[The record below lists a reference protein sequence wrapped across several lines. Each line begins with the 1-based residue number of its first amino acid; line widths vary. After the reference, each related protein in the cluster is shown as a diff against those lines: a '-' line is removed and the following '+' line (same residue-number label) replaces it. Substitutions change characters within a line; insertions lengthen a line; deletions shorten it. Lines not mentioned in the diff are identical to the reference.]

1 VGLAGAGCQTAATI
15 TPRLAGR
22 ERAESARP
30 ASSFSIP
37 SLIFVP
43 GVLVVL
49 LALLWAYSVARDA
62 DPLPFPDRDHY
73 VLSTSSLAGLI
84 ARQELM
90 Q

>member
-1 VGLAGAGCQTAATI
+1 M
-15 TPRLAGR
+15 
-22 ERAESARP
+22 
-30 ASSFSIP
+30 
-37 SLIFVP
+37 P